1 MKGAGLVTLLS
12 VTATAAAPSF
22 ADRNPR
28 PIVTAKSTEA
38 FAQCFAQ
45 AEDER
50 SASWWFVPNGKGGT
64 FSNAGAAKV
73 DKPYF
78 VMISDRGTR
87 REIQVQ
93 DVAEGSPEAGGIKQC
108 I

>member
-12 VTATAAAPSF
+12 VLAIAAAPSL
-22 ADRNPR
+22 ADRKAGPV
-28 PIVTAKSTEA
+28 VTAKSTEA
-38 FAQCFAQ
+38 FAHCFAQ
-45 AEDER
+45 AQDRR
-50 SASWWFVPNGKGGT
+50 SAAWWFVPSGKGGT

-73 DKPYF
+73 QKPYF
-78 VMISDRGTR
+78 VIISDRGTR
-87 REIQVQ
+87 REIELQ